1 MSFIVMS
8 LKKKKISL
16 NIHHKHK
23 VSDLPPL
30 LSQVKLNIFKVSVDL
45 IRNEIEYSYPGV
57 STNVH
62 LQAVIFT
69 ESFLTVRALIGTLTY
84 KIKAG
89 FLSEKSTA
97 TKQART
103 ITPPAPGL
111 RKH

>member
-1 MSFIVMS
+1 M
-8 LKKKKISL
+8 L
-16 NIHHKHK
+16 
-23 VSDLPPL
+23 
-30 LSQVKLNIFKVSVDL
+30 
-45 IRNEIEYSYPGV
+45 SYPGV

-97 TKQART
+97 AKQACT
-103 ITPPAPGL
+103 ITPAPGL
-111 RKH
+111 RKHSCMATKRLARRPQGHFRAEEELSLLRSGSEPEHFLQ